1 MAFINKERKYRA
13 VKESYRMIKG
23 QRSDTEKI
31 NLIEEVIKLIEI
43 INDSLNSKIKNNFI
57 LLFKL

>member
-31 NLIEEVIKLIEI
+31 NLIQEGK
-43 INDSLNSKIKNNFI
+43 K
-57 LLFKL
+57 